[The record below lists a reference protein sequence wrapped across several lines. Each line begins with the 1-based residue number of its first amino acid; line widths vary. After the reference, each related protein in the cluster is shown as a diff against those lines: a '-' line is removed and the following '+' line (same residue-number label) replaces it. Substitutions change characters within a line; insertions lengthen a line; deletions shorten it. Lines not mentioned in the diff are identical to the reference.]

1 MNQLTMKEIKF
12 LNEKAKNIRI
22 DILKSITK
30 ANSGHT
36 GGSLSIADL
45 LTLLFFHEMNINPAN
60 PKMENRDRLVISKG
74 HGAPALYAALAEK
87 GYFPKE
93 EMDFLRQIN
102 HMLQGHPDM
111 KHTPGVDM
119 TTGSLGQGFS
129 AACGMALAA
138 KMDHADWRVYTILG
152 DGELEEGQIWEAAM
166 YAAHYKLDHLTA
178 FIDNNG
184 LQIDGAITDVM
195 SSLPIDKK
203 FSAFGWHV
211 ITVNGHNMAELHNA
225 IEEARNIKGK
235 PTMIIMKTVKG
246 KGIPEIEG
254 KASWHGKAP
263 SSEECERENAGGGIM
278 GKATRDA
285 YGETLKRLGS
295 THPDIVVLDADLSE
309 STKTSIFAK
318 KFPDRF
324 FDTGIAEE
332 NMIGIAAG
340 LATTGKIPFASTFAV
355 FGAGRAYEQIRN
367 SICYPNLNVKIAV
380 THAGLTVGEDGA
392 THQMLEDIA
401 LMRALP
407 NMTVIVPADAAE
419 TEAAVRWAADYN
431 GPVYIR
437 MGRAKC
443 DDIMDPKVIFS
454 PGKSVV
460 LKDGHDVA
468 IVACGIMV
476 SKALRAAESL
486 EGKGV
491 SARVINLSSIKPI
504 DVKTIIK
511 AAKDTGA
518 ILTCEEHTIMG
529 GLGSAVAEVV
539 CKNNPV
545 PMGMVGTEDTFGE
558 SGKAED
564 LLEKYG
570 LTVKHIE
577 EEAIRL
583 LERK

>member
-1 MNQLTMKEIKF
+1 MNQLTMEEIKF

-93 EMDFLRQIN
+93 EMDFLR
-102 HMLQGHPDM
+102 H
-111 KHTPGVDM
+111 
-119 TTGSLGQGFS
+119 
-129 AACGMALAA
+129 
-138 KMDHADWRVYTILG
+138 TILG

-263 SSEECERENAGGGIM
+263 SSEECER
-278 GKATRDA
+278 
-285 YGETLKRLGS
+285 
-295 THPDIVVLDADLSE
+295 
-309 STKTSIFAK
+309 F
-318 KFPDRF
+318 
-324 FDTGIAEE
+324 
-332 NMIGIAAG
+332 
-340 LATTGKIPFASTFAV
+340 
-355 FGAGRAYEQIRN
+355 
-367 SICYPNLNVKIAV
+367 VK
-380 THAGLTVGEDGA
+380 
-392 THQMLEDIA
+392 MLE
-401 LMRALP
+401 
-407 NMTVIVPADAAE
+407 AE
-419 TEAAVRWAADYN
+419 
-431 GPVYIR
+431 
-437 MGRAKC
+437 
-443 DDIMDPKVIFS
+443 
-454 PGKSVV
+454 
-460 LKDGHDVA
+460 
-468 IVACGIMV
+468 
-476 SKALRAAESL
+476 
-486 EGKGV
+486 
-491 SARVINLSSIKPI
+491 
-504 DVKTIIK
+504 
-511 AAKDTGA
+511 
-518 ILTCEEHTIMG
+518 
-529 GLGSAVAEVV
+529 
-539 CKNNPV
+539 
-545 PMGMVGTEDTFGE
+545 
-558 SGKAED
+558 
-564 LLEKYG
+564 
-570 LTVKHIE
+570 
-577 EEAIRL
+577 
-583 LERK
+583 

>member
-1 MNQLTMKEIKF
+1 MNQLTMEEIKL

-22 DILKSITK
+22 DILKAITK

-211 ITVNGHNMAELHNA
+211 IL
-225 IEEARNIKGK
+225 
-235 PTMIIMKTVKG
+235 
-246 KGIPEIEG
+246 
-254 KASWHGKAP
+254 
-263 SSEECERENAGGGIM
+263 
-278 GKATRDA
+278 
-285 YGETLKRLGS
+285 
-295 THPDIVVLDADLSE
+295 
-309 STKTSIFAK
+309 
-318 KFPDRF
+318 
-324 FDTGIAEE
+324 
-332 NMIGIAAG
+332 
-340 LATTGKIPFASTFAV
+340 
-355 FGAGRAYEQIRN
+355 
-367 SICYPNLNVKIAV
+367 
-380 THAGLTVGEDGA
+380 
-392 THQMLEDIA
+392 
-401 LMRALP
+401 
-407 NMTVIVPADAAE
+407 
-419 TEAAVRWAADYN
+419 
-431 GPVYIR
+431 
-437 MGRAKC
+437 
-443 DDIMDPKVIFS
+443 
-454 PGKSVV
+454 
-460 LKDGHDVA
+460 
-468 IVACGIMV
+468 
-476 SKALRAAESL
+476 
-486 EGKGV
+486 
-491 SARVINLSSIKPI
+491 
-504 DVKTIIK
+504 
-511 AAKDTGA
+511 
-518 ILTCEEHTIMG
+518 
-529 GLGSAVAEVV
+529 
-539 CKNNPV
+539 
-545 PMGMVGTEDTFGE
+545 
-558 SGKAED
+558 
-564 LLEKYG
+564 
-570 LTVKHIE
+570 
-577 EEAIRL
+577 
-583 LERK
+583 

>member
-1 MNQLTMKEIKF
+1 MNQLTMEEIKL

-22 DILKSITK
+22 DILKAITK

-203 FSAFGWHV
+203 FSAFRWHV

-263 SSEECERENAGGGIM
+263 SSEECER
-278 GKATRDA
+278 
-285 YGETLKRLGS
+285 
-295 THPDIVVLDADLSE
+295 
-309 STKTSIFAK
+309 F
-318 KFPDRF
+318 
-324 FDTGIAEE
+324 
-332 NMIGIAAG
+332 
-340 LATTGKIPFASTFAV
+340 
-355 FGAGRAYEQIRN
+355 
-367 SICYPNLNVKIAV
+367 VK
-380 THAGLTVGEDGA
+380 
-392 THQMLEDIA
+392 MLE
-401 LMRALP
+401 
-407 NMTVIVPADAAE
+407 AE
-419 TEAAVRWAADYN
+419 
-431 GPVYIR
+431 
-437 MGRAKC
+437 
-443 DDIMDPKVIFS
+443 
-454 PGKSVV
+454 
-460 LKDGHDVA
+460 
-468 IVACGIMV
+468 
-476 SKALRAAESL
+476 
-486 EGKGV
+486 
-491 SARVINLSSIKPI
+491 
-504 DVKTIIK
+504 
-511 AAKDTGA
+511 
-518 ILTCEEHTIMG
+518 
-529 GLGSAVAEVV
+529 
-539 CKNNPV
+539 
-545 PMGMVGTEDTFGE
+545 
-558 SGKAED
+558 
-564 LLEKYG
+564 
-570 LTVKHIE
+570 
-577 EEAIRL
+577 
-583 LERK
+583 

>member
-1 MNQLTMKEIKF
+1 MNQLTMEEIKL

-22 DILKSITK
+22 DILKAITK

-138 KMDHADWRVYTILG
+138 KMDHADWRIYTILG

-203 FSAFGWHV
+203 FSAFGWYV

-263 SSEECERENAGGGIM
+263 SSEECER
-278 GKATRDA
+278 
-285 YGETLKRLGS
+285 
-295 THPDIVVLDADLSE
+295 
-309 STKTSIFAK
+309 F
-318 KFPDRF
+318 
-324 FDTGIAEE
+324 
-332 NMIGIAAG
+332 
-340 LATTGKIPFASTFAV
+340 
-355 FGAGRAYEQIRN
+355 
-367 SICYPNLNVKIAV
+367 VK
-380 THAGLTVGEDGA
+380 
-392 THQMLEDIA
+392 MLE
-401 LMRALP
+401 
-407 NMTVIVPADAAE
+407 AE
-419 TEAAVRWAADYN
+419 
-431 GPVYIR
+431 
-437 MGRAKC
+437 
-443 DDIMDPKVIFS
+443 
-454 PGKSVV
+454 
-460 LKDGHDVA
+460 
-468 IVACGIMV
+468 
-476 SKALRAAESL
+476 
-486 EGKGV
+486 
-491 SARVINLSSIKPI
+491 
-504 DVKTIIK
+504 
-511 AAKDTGA
+511 
-518 ILTCEEHTIMG
+518 
-529 GLGSAVAEVV
+529 
-539 CKNNPV
+539 
-545 PMGMVGTEDTFGE
+545 
-558 SGKAED
+558 
-564 LLEKYG
+564 
-570 LTVKHIE
+570 
-577 EEAIRL
+577 
-583 LERK
+583 

>member
-22 DILKSITK
+22 DILKAITK

-166 YAAHYKLDHLTA
+166 YAAHDKLDHLTA
-178 FIDNNG
+178 FIDNHG
-184 LQIDGAITDVM
+184 LQSDGAITDVM
-195 SSLPIDKK
+195 SSLPIEKK

-211 ITVNGHNMAELHNA
+211 STVNGHNVAELHNA

-263 SSEECERENAGGGIM
+263 SSEECER
-278 GKATRDA
+278 
-285 YGETLKRLGS
+285 
-295 THPDIVVLDADLSE
+295 
-309 STKTSIFAK
+309 F
-318 KFPDRF
+318 
-324 FDTGIAEE
+324 
-332 NMIGIAAG
+332 
-340 LATTGKIPFASTFAV
+340 
-355 FGAGRAYEQIRN
+355 
-367 SICYPNLNVKIAV
+367 VK
-380 THAGLTVGEDGA
+380 
-392 THQMLEDIA
+392 MLE
-401 LMRALP
+401 
-407 NMTVIVPADAAE
+407 AE
-419 TEAAVRWAADYN
+419 
-431 GPVYIR
+431 
-437 MGRAKC
+437 
-443 DDIMDPKVIFS
+443 
-454 PGKSVV
+454 
-460 LKDGHDVA
+460 
-468 IVACGIMV
+468 
-476 SKALRAAESL
+476 
-486 EGKGV
+486 
-491 SARVINLSSIKPI
+491 
-504 DVKTIIK
+504 
-511 AAKDTGA
+511 
-518 ILTCEEHTIMG
+518 
-529 GLGSAVAEVV
+529 
-539 CKNNPV
+539 
-545 PMGMVGTEDTFGE
+545 
-558 SGKAED
+558 
-564 LLEKYG
+564 
-570 LTVKHIE
+570 
-577 EEAIRL
+577 
-583 LERK
+583 

>member
-1 MNQLTMKEIKF
+1 MNQLTMEEIKL

-22 DILKSITK
+22 DILKAITK

-203 FSAFGWHV
+203 FSAFGWHA

-263 SSEECERENAGGGIM
+263 SSEECER
-278 GKATRDA
+278 
-285 YGETLKRLGS
+285 
-295 THPDIVVLDADLSE
+295 
-309 STKTSIFAK
+309 F
-318 KFPDRF
+318 
-324 FDTGIAEE
+324 
-332 NMIGIAAG
+332 
-340 LATTGKIPFASTFAV
+340 
-355 FGAGRAYEQIRN
+355 
-367 SICYPNLNVKIAV
+367 VK
-380 THAGLTVGEDGA
+380 
-392 THQMLEDIA
+392 MLE
-401 LMRALP
+401 
-407 NMTVIVPADAAE
+407 AE
-419 TEAAVRWAADYN
+419 
-431 GPVYIR
+431 
-437 MGRAKC
+437 
-443 DDIMDPKVIFS
+443 
-454 PGKSVV
+454 
-460 LKDGHDVA
+460 
-468 IVACGIMV
+468 
-476 SKALRAAESL
+476 
-486 EGKGV
+486 
-491 SARVINLSSIKPI
+491 
-504 DVKTIIK
+504 
-511 AAKDTGA
+511 
-518 ILTCEEHTIMG
+518 
-529 GLGSAVAEVV
+529 
-539 CKNNPV
+539 
-545 PMGMVGTEDTFGE
+545 
-558 SGKAED
+558 
-564 LLEKYG
+564 
-570 LTVKHIE
+570 
-577 EEAIRL
+577 
-583 LERK
+583 

>member
-1 MNQLTMKEIKF
+1 MNQLTMEEIKF

-93 EMDFLRQIN
+93 EMNFLRQIN

-195 SSLPIDKK
+195 SSRPIDKK

-263 SSEECERENAGGGIM
+263 SSEECER
-278 GKATRDA
+278 
-285 YGETLKRLGS
+285 
-295 THPDIVVLDADLSE
+295 
-309 STKTSIFAK
+309 F
-318 KFPDRF
+318 
-324 FDTGIAEE
+324 
-332 NMIGIAAG
+332 
-340 LATTGKIPFASTFAV
+340 
-355 FGAGRAYEQIRN
+355 
-367 SICYPNLNVKIAV
+367 VK
-380 THAGLTVGEDGA
+380 
-392 THQMLEDIA
+392 MLE
-401 LMRALP
+401 
-407 NMTVIVPADAAE
+407 AE
-419 TEAAVRWAADYN
+419 
-431 GPVYIR
+431 
-437 MGRAKC
+437 
-443 DDIMDPKVIFS
+443 
-454 PGKSVV
+454 
-460 LKDGHDVA
+460 
-468 IVACGIMV
+468 
-476 SKALRAAESL
+476 
-486 EGKGV
+486 
-491 SARVINLSSIKPI
+491 
-504 DVKTIIK
+504 
-511 AAKDTGA
+511 
-518 ILTCEEHTIMG
+518 
-529 GLGSAVAEVV
+529 
-539 CKNNPV
+539 
-545 PMGMVGTEDTFGE
+545 
-558 SGKAED
+558 
-564 LLEKYG
+564 
-570 LTVKHIE
+570 
-577 EEAIRL
+577 
-583 LERK
+583 

>member
-195 SSLPIDKK
+195 SSLPIGKK

-263 SSEECERENAGGGIM
+263 SSEECER
-278 GKATRDA
+278 
-285 YGETLKRLGS
+285 
-295 THPDIVVLDADLSE
+295 
-309 STKTSIFAK
+309 F
-318 KFPDRF
+318 
-324 FDTGIAEE
+324 
-332 NMIGIAAG
+332 
-340 LATTGKIPFASTFAV
+340 
-355 FGAGRAYEQIRN
+355 
-367 SICYPNLNVKIAV
+367 VK
-380 THAGLTVGEDGA
+380 
-392 THQMLEDIA
+392 MLE
-401 LMRALP
+401 
-407 NMTVIVPADAAE
+407 AE
-419 TEAAVRWAADYN
+419 
-431 GPVYIR
+431 
-437 MGRAKC
+437 
-443 DDIMDPKVIFS
+443 
-454 PGKSVV
+454 
-460 LKDGHDVA
+460 
-468 IVACGIMV
+468 
-476 SKALRAAESL
+476 
-486 EGKGV
+486 
-491 SARVINLSSIKPI
+491 
-504 DVKTIIK
+504 
-511 AAKDTGA
+511 
-518 ILTCEEHTIMG
+518 
-529 GLGSAVAEVV
+529 
-539 CKNNPV
+539 
-545 PMGMVGTEDTFGE
+545 
-558 SGKAED
+558 
-564 LLEKYG
+564 
-570 LTVKHIE
+570 
-577 EEAIRL
+577 
-583 LERK
+583 

>member
-1 MNQLTMKEIKF
+1 MNQLTMEEIKL

-166 YAAHYKLDHLTA
+166 YAVHYKLDHLTA

-263 SSEECERENAGGGIM
+263 SSEECER
-278 GKATRDA
+278 
-285 YGETLKRLGS
+285 
-295 THPDIVVLDADLSE
+295 
-309 STKTSIFAK
+309 F
-318 KFPDRF
+318 
-324 FDTGIAEE
+324 
-332 NMIGIAAG
+332 
-340 LATTGKIPFASTFAV
+340 
-355 FGAGRAYEQIRN
+355 
-367 SICYPNLNVKIAV
+367 VK
-380 THAGLTVGEDGA
+380 
-392 THQMLEDIA
+392 MLE
-401 LMRALP
+401 
-407 NMTVIVPADAAE
+407 AE
-419 TEAAVRWAADYN
+419 
-431 GPVYIR
+431 
-437 MGRAKC
+437 
-443 DDIMDPKVIFS
+443 
-454 PGKSVV
+454 
-460 LKDGHDVA
+460 
-468 IVACGIMV
+468 
-476 SKALRAAESL
+476 
-486 EGKGV
+486 
-491 SARVINLSSIKPI
+491 
-504 DVKTIIK
+504 
-511 AAKDTGA
+511 
-518 ILTCEEHTIMG
+518 
-529 GLGSAVAEVV
+529 
-539 CKNNPV
+539 
-545 PMGMVGTEDTFGE
+545 
-558 SGKAED
+558 
-564 LLEKYG
+564 
-570 LTVKHIE
+570 
-577 EEAIRL
+577 
-583 LERK
+583 

>member
-1 MNQLTMKEIKF
+1 MNQLTMEEIKF

-93 EMDFLRQIN
+93 EMDL
-102 HMLQGHPDM
+102 
-111 KHTPGVDM
+111 

-235 PTMIIMKTVKG
+235 PTMIIKG

-263 SSEECERENAGGGIM
+263 SSEECER
-278 GKATRDA
+278 
-285 YGETLKRLGS
+285 
-295 THPDIVVLDADLSE
+295 
-309 STKTSIFAK
+309 F
-318 KFPDRF
+318 
-324 FDTGIAEE
+324 
-332 NMIGIAAG
+332 
-340 LATTGKIPFASTFAV
+340 
-355 FGAGRAYEQIRN
+355 
-367 SICYPNLNVKIAV
+367 VK
-380 THAGLTVGEDGA
+380 
-392 THQMLEDIA
+392 MLE
-401 LMRALP
+401 
-407 NMTVIVPADAAE
+407 AE
-419 TEAAVRWAADYN
+419 
-431 GPVYIR
+431 
-437 MGRAKC
+437 
-443 DDIMDPKVIFS
+443 
-454 PGKSVV
+454 
-460 LKDGHDVA
+460 
-468 IVACGIMV
+468 
-476 SKALRAAESL
+476 
-486 EGKGV
+486 
-491 SARVINLSSIKPI
+491 
-504 DVKTIIK
+504 
-511 AAKDTGA
+511 
-518 ILTCEEHTIMG
+518 
-529 GLGSAVAEVV
+529 
-539 CKNNPV
+539 
-545 PMGMVGTEDTFGE
+545 
-558 SGKAED
+558 
-564 LLEKYG
+564 
-570 LTVKHIE
+570 
-577 EEAIRL
+577 
-583 LERK
+583 

>member
-138 KMDHADWRVYTILG
+138 KMDYADWRVYTILG

-195 SSLPIDKK
+195 SSFPIDKK

-263 SSEECERENAGGGIM
+263 SSEECER
-278 GKATRDA
+278 
-285 YGETLKRLGS
+285 
-295 THPDIVVLDADLSE
+295 
-309 STKTSIFAK
+309 F
-318 KFPDRF
+318 
-324 FDTGIAEE
+324 
-332 NMIGIAAG
+332 
-340 LATTGKIPFASTFAV
+340 
-355 FGAGRAYEQIRN
+355 
-367 SICYPNLNVKIAV
+367 VK
-380 THAGLTVGEDGA
+380 
-392 THQMLEDIA
+392 MLE
-401 LMRALP
+401 
-407 NMTVIVPADAAE
+407 AE
-419 TEAAVRWAADYN
+419 
-431 GPVYIR
+431 
-437 MGRAKC
+437 
-443 DDIMDPKVIFS
+443 
-454 PGKSVV
+454 
-460 LKDGHDVA
+460 
-468 IVACGIMV
+468 
-476 SKALRAAESL
+476 
-486 EGKGV
+486 
-491 SARVINLSSIKPI
+491 
-504 DVKTIIK
+504 
-511 AAKDTGA
+511 
-518 ILTCEEHTIMG
+518 
-529 GLGSAVAEVV
+529 
-539 CKNNPV
+539 
-545 PMGMVGTEDTFGE
+545 
-558 SGKAED
+558 
-564 LLEKYG
+564 
-570 LTVKHIE
+570 
-577 EEAIRL
+577 
-583 LERK
+583 

>member
-1 MNQLTMKEIKF
+1 MNQLTMEEIKL

-22 DILKSITK
+22 DILKAITK

-203 FSAFGWHV
+203 FSAFGWNV

-263 SSEECERENAGGGIM
+263 SSEECER
-278 GKATRDA
+278 
-285 YGETLKRLGS
+285 
-295 THPDIVVLDADLSE
+295 
-309 STKTSIFAK
+309 F
-318 KFPDRF
+318 
-324 FDTGIAEE
+324 
-332 NMIGIAAG
+332 
-340 LATTGKIPFASTFAV
+340 
-355 FGAGRAYEQIRN
+355 
-367 SICYPNLNVKIAV
+367 VK
-380 THAGLTVGEDGA
+380 
-392 THQMLEDIA
+392 MLE
-401 LMRALP
+401 
-407 NMTVIVPADAAE
+407 AE
-419 TEAAVRWAADYN
+419 
-431 GPVYIR
+431 
-437 MGRAKC
+437 
-443 DDIMDPKVIFS
+443 
-454 PGKSVV
+454 
-460 LKDGHDVA
+460 
-468 IVACGIMV
+468 
-476 SKALRAAESL
+476 
-486 EGKGV
+486 
-491 SARVINLSSIKPI
+491 
-504 DVKTIIK
+504 
-511 AAKDTGA
+511 
-518 ILTCEEHTIMG
+518 
-529 GLGSAVAEVV
+529 
-539 CKNNPV
+539 
-545 PMGMVGTEDTFGE
+545 
-558 SGKAED
+558 
-564 LLEKYG
+564 
-570 LTVKHIE
+570 
-577 EEAIRL
+577 
-583 LERK
+583 

>member
-1 MNQLTMKEIKF
+1 MC
-12 LNEKAKNIRI
+12 IR
-22 DILKSITK
+22 DR

-87 GYFPKE
+87 RYFPKE

-263 SSEECERENAGGGIM
+263 SSEECER
-278 GKATRDA
+278 
-285 YGETLKRLGS
+285 
-295 THPDIVVLDADLSE
+295 
-309 STKTSIFAK
+309 F
-318 KFPDRF
+318 
-324 FDTGIAEE
+324 
-332 NMIGIAAG
+332 
-340 LATTGKIPFASTFAV
+340 
-355 FGAGRAYEQIRN
+355 
-367 SICYPNLNVKIAV
+367 VK
-380 THAGLTVGEDGA
+380 
-392 THQMLEDIA
+392 MLE
-401 LMRALP
+401 
-407 NMTVIVPADAAE
+407 AE
-419 TEAAVRWAADYN
+419 
-431 GPVYIR
+431 
-437 MGRAKC
+437 
-443 DDIMDPKVIFS
+443 
-454 PGKSVV
+454 
-460 LKDGHDVA
+460 
-468 IVACGIMV
+468 
-476 SKALRAAESL
+476 
-486 EGKGV
+486 
-491 SARVINLSSIKPI
+491 
-504 DVKTIIK
+504 
-511 AAKDTGA
+511 
-518 ILTCEEHTIMG
+518 
-529 GLGSAVAEVV
+529 
-539 CKNNPV
+539 
-545 PMGMVGTEDTFGE
+545 
-558 SGKAED
+558 
-564 LLEKYG
+564 
-570 LTVKHIE
+570 
-577 EEAIRL
+577 
-583 LERK
+583 

>member
-1 MNQLTMKEIKF
+1 MNQLTMEEIKL

-22 DILKSITK
+22 DILKAITK

-203 FSAFGWHV
+203 FSAFGWHG

-263 SSEECERENAGGGIM
+263 SSEECER
-278 GKATRDA
+278 
-285 YGETLKRLGS
+285 
-295 THPDIVVLDADLSE
+295 
-309 STKTSIFAK
+309 F
-318 KFPDRF
+318 
-324 FDTGIAEE
+324 
-332 NMIGIAAG
+332 
-340 LATTGKIPFASTFAV
+340 
-355 FGAGRAYEQIRN
+355 
-367 SICYPNLNVKIAV
+367 VK
-380 THAGLTVGEDGA
+380 
-392 THQMLEDIA
+392 MLE
-401 LMRALP
+401 
-407 NMTVIVPADAAE
+407 AE
-419 TEAAVRWAADYN
+419 
-431 GPVYIR
+431 
-437 MGRAKC
+437 
-443 DDIMDPKVIFS
+443 
-454 PGKSVV
+454 
-460 LKDGHDVA
+460 
-468 IVACGIMV
+468 
-476 SKALRAAESL
+476 
-486 EGKGV
+486 
-491 SARVINLSSIKPI
+491 
-504 DVKTIIK
+504 
-511 AAKDTGA
+511 
-518 ILTCEEHTIMG
+518 
-529 GLGSAVAEVV
+529 
-539 CKNNPV
+539 
-545 PMGMVGTEDTFGE
+545 
-558 SGKAED
+558 
-564 LLEKYG
+564 
-570 LTVKHIE
+570 
-577 EEAIRL
+577 
-583 LERK
+583 

>member
-1 MNQLTMKEIKF
+1 MNQLTMEEIKL

-22 DILKSITK
+22 DILKAITK

-74 HGAPALYAALAEK
+74 HGAPALYATLAEK

-203 FSAFGWHV
+203 FRAFGWHV

-235 PTMIIMKTVKG
+235 PTMIFMKTVKG

-263 SSEECERENAGGGIM
+263 SSEECER
-278 GKATRDA
+278 
-285 YGETLKRLGS
+285 
-295 THPDIVVLDADLSE
+295 
-309 STKTSIFAK
+309 F
-318 KFPDRF
+318 
-324 FDTGIAEE
+324 
-332 NMIGIAAG
+332 
-340 LATTGKIPFASTFAV
+340 
-355 FGAGRAYEQIRN
+355 
-367 SICYPNLNVKIAV
+367 VK
-380 THAGLTVGEDGA
+380 
-392 THQMLEDIA
+392 MLE
-401 LMRALP
+401 
-407 NMTVIVPADAAE
+407 AE
-419 TEAAVRWAADYN
+419 
-431 GPVYIR
+431 
-437 MGRAKC
+437 
-443 DDIMDPKVIFS
+443 
-454 PGKSVV
+454 
-460 LKDGHDVA
+460 
-468 IVACGIMV
+468 
-476 SKALRAAESL
+476 
-486 EGKGV
+486 
-491 SARVINLSSIKPI
+491 
-504 DVKTIIK
+504 
-511 AAKDTGA
+511 
-518 ILTCEEHTIMG
+518 
-529 GLGSAVAEVV
+529 
-539 CKNNPV
+539 
-545 PMGMVGTEDTFGE
+545 
-558 SGKAED
+558 
-564 LLEKYG
+564 
-570 LTVKHIE
+570 
-577 EEAIRL
+577 
-583 LERK
+583 